1 MKKSLHLVI
10 LLFCYLVNS
19 SHVGSPGVTYE
30 GMLGNYRVLANIN
43 PPDVIP
49 GTATLTI
56 ILPESPNQVKIEA
69 RPIYW
74 SAGLKGTPKAD
85 PMLPVAGEMGR
96 FEGELWFMEPGTSS
110 VQIILEQNGE
120 VFETIIPVMA
130 MPTAQRDMPQELG
143 LILAGLGIFLVILMV
158 TIISSAMS
166 ESIREPGEIR
176 NKSTV
181 RRNQVGIALGSICM
195 LLILWAGKNWWDAE
209 AETYSRYLFQPIS
222 ASAQIETNSDGHLLT
237 LSIDPKDLN
246 QGRITRKLSYMVPDH
261 GKLMH
266 MFLIRKGDLDVFAHL
281 HPQRIDTLNYS
292 VSIPD
297 LPAGDYH
304 VFADITRYTGFSETI
319 VADLQI
325 PDQGSFS
332 FVSQKEFIL
341 GRDDTYTFST
351 PVSDPKPL
359 RLDEAIM
366 ICGKPGIKTDLP
378 GGYSAIW
385 ETETGKFDAGKLYTL
400 DFALF
405 DSSGEPAVLEP
416 YLGMMGHAVVLKH
429 DGSVYIHLHPTGN
442 YSMGSQQMLKER
454 FASGK
459 VGFNNLPSGL
469 SFPDS
474 IDNVIRILDQL
485 SDEERDELLMADMDH
500 QRLYGEEHEEHS
512 MVSFPYAFP
521 ESGKYR
527 VWIQVKINGKI
538 VNGAFD
544 VEVG

>member
-1 MKKSLHLVI
+1 MQRFLKFTLSI
-10 LLFCYLVNS
+10 LFYLVLS

-30 GMLGNYRVLANIN
+30 GQLGTYRILANIN
-43 PPDVIP
+43 PPDVVP

-56 ILPESPNQVKIEA
+56 VIPDATENLKIEA
-69 RPIYW
+69 RPVYW

-85 PMLPVAGEMGR
+85 PILPVANDMSR
-96 FEGELWFMEPGTSS
+96 YEGELWFMESGTSS
-110 VQIILEQNGE
+110 VQIMMEINGE
-120 VFETIIPVMA
+120 TFETIIPVMA

-143 LILAGLGIFLVILMV
+143 FVLAGLGVFLVILMV

-166 ESIREPGEIR
+166 DSIRNPGESR
-176 NKSTV
+176 NKSTT
-181 RRNQVGIALGSICM
+181 RRNQIGIILGSICM
-195 LLILWAGKNWWDAE
+195 ILILWAGKNWWDAE
-209 AETYSRYLFQPIS
+209 AETYNRYLFKPMTATSTLIDDPD
-222 ASAQIETNSDGHLLT
+222 SDILH
-237 LSIDPKDLN
+237 LSINPTQFN

-266 MFLIRKGDLDVFAHL
+266 LFLIRKNDLDVFAHL
-281 HPQRIDTLNYS
+281 HPERIDTLNYQ
-292 VSIPD
+292 VRIPD
-297 LPAGDYH
+297 LPSGEYH
-304 VFADITRYTGFSETI
+304 VFADITRFTGFSETI
-319 VADLQI
+319 VSDLTI
-325 PDQGSFS
+325 PEKSNYTLA
-332 FVSQKEFIL
+332 SQKEFVL
-341 GRDDTYTFST
+341 GRDDTFTFSN
-351 PVSDPKPL
+351 PVSDPKPI

-366 ICGKPGIKTDLP
+366 ICGKPGIKTELP

-385 ETETGKFDAGKLYTL
+385 ESETGKFDAGKLYTL

-405 DSSGEPAVLEP
+405 DPEGEPAVLEP

-454 FASGK
+454 FASGNI
-459 VGFNNLPSGL
+459 GFNNLPSGL

-474 IDNVIRILDQL
+474 IDNVIRILNDL

-521 ESGKYR
+521 ETGKYR

-544 VEVG
+544 VEVD